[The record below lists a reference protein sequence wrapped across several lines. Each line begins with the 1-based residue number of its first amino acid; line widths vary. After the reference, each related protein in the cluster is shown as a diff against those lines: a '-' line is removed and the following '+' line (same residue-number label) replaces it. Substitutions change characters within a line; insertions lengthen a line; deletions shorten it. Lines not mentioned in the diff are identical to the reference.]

1 MSHNSQIHSK
11 LLSFFK
17 IIPYIC
23 FIGKG
28 SLKIYL
34 LTSKKNYTMKQY
46 KKIAQFFNPAM
57 HTNMIP
63 SIAIIVVLVL
73 LILIGLA
80 ICP

>member
-1 MSHNSQIHSK
+1 
-11 LLSFFK
+11 
-17 IIPYIC
+17 
-23 FIGKG
+23 
-28 SLKIYL
+28 
-34 LTSKKNYTMKQY
+34 MKQY